1 MAKTPIIADSADEA
15 NIEDLENVNIPT
27 EVQSDENTDNN
38 EVNSELEGNSENDSD
53 VENELEEANDED
65 KEPEDTENDSKD
77 EEPKLDEEVLKLRKL
92 YENMLDSK
100 CKAQYCEAEI
110 VAIILELMNSKRA
123 RFIKDYEVA
132 KGKFND
138 GRAAVSKEV
147 FDEAIAIDTLPYYK
161 PVTHPEFQS
170 ASLGKQIFKV
180 LRVYLKTFGI
190 EDTGYSKQIND

>member
-1 MAKTPIIADSADEA
+1 MAKTPIIADSVDEA
-15 NIEDLENVNIPT
+15 NIEDLENVNVPT
-27 EVQSDENTDNN
+27 EVQSDGES
-38 EVNSELEGNSENDSD
+38 EVVEVKVKAVEIKSEES
-53 VENELEEANDED
+53 
-65 KEPEDTENDSKD
+65 
-77 EEPKLDEEVLKLRKL
+77 KLDEEVLKLRKL
-92 YENMLDSK
+92 YETMLDTK

-110 VAIILELMNSKRA
+110 VGIILELMNSKRA

-132 KGKFND
+132 KGKFDD

-147 FDEAIAIDTLPYYK
+147 FDEAVAIDTLPYYK